1 MMKMCLPTIYRII
14 SNNHSKSFGKT
25 QKCNLFTC
33 HLKLIA
39 ATHTY
44 RNQEM
49 YMEGYI
55 HKIYMYI
62 GIYLKNEENIKINQD
77 EELCILLL
85 SLLIF
90 FIHLCIL
97 TARACTD
104 PVCIPFE

>member
-1 MMKMCLPTIYRII
+1 MKKLLLLDVHVCMYMIKMCLPTIYRII

-49 YMEGYI
+49 YMDGTYI
-55 HKIYMYI
+55 KYI
-62 GIYLKNEENIKINQD
+62 
-77 EELCILLL
+77 
-85 SLLIF
+85 
-90 FIHLCIL
+90 
-97 TARACTD
+97 CTQ
-104 PVCIPFE
+104 VFKKRRKY

>member
-33 HLKLIA
+33 HLKLIS

-49 YMEGYI
+49 YMDGYI

-77 EELCILLL
+77 EEWVYFAVMPSDLLNTL
-85 SLLIF
+85 MY
-90 FIHLCIL
+90 
-97 TARACTD
+97 TNR
-104 PVCIPFE
+104 

>member
-1 MMKMCLPTIYRII
+1 MMKVCLPTIYRII

-49 YMEGYI
+49 YMDGYI

-77 EELCILLL
+77 EE
-85 SLLIF
+85 
-90 FIHLCIL
+90 
-97 TARACTD
+97 
-104 PVCIPFE
+104 

>member
-1 MMKMCLPTIYRII
+1 MMKVCLPTIYRII

-33 HLKLIA
+33 HLKLIE

-49 YMEGYI
+49 YMDGYI

-77 EELCILLL
+77 EEWVYFAVMPSDLLYTL
-85 SLLIF
+85 MY
-90 FIHLCIL
+90 
-97 TARACTD
+97 TNR
-104 PVCIPFE
+104 